1 MKVKFVPQNIS
12 LEIKSGQSVM
22 ELARE
27 NNLPVNSSC
36 NGRATCAECRVY
48 VKEGEARVL
57 PPSAKEADLIGGGIF
72 IDNRR
77 LSCQLFC
84 FGDVTVDLSEQLER
98 NQEGDMIKKR
108 LLKQIS
114 KEKDYSSVGGIL
126 VEQDQEEINKISLPP
141 EEERRG
147 EQRGGD
153 QRRGE
158 QRRGEQRRGEQR
170 RGDQRDRRK
179 SGRFHQKRR
188 SFKDRRGPRSSE
200 GRRSAHSS
208 EGRRNT
214 HSSEGRRSTHSS
226 EGRRSAHS
234 SEGRR
239 NTHSSEG
246 RRQGWQG
253 SDRRGNN
260 RQGNNWH
267 ENNRHKNNKN
277 FR

>member
-170 RGDQRDRRK
+170 RGEQRRGEQRDRRK

-200 GRRSAHSS
+200 GRR
-208 EGRRNT
+208 NT
-214 HSSEGRRSTHSS
+214 HSSEGRRS
-226 EGRRSAHS
+226 
-234 SEGRR
+234 
-239 NTHSSEG
+239 THSSEG